1 MRAVIQRVSRASVE
15 VAGGVVG
22 AIDEGLLILV
32 AIVDA
37 DTTEDVDAMADKV
50 VHLRIFGDE
59 EGKMNRSLVETGG
72 SVLVI
77 SQFTLAGDV
86 RRGRRP
92 SFTGAA
98 QPEFASQ
105 MVDELC
111 DAFRDRGIDVA
122 TGSFGAM
129 MSVQLVNEGP
139 VTFVV
144 DVVDGRVV
152 SSAR

>member
-1 MRAVIQRVSRASVE
+1 ME

-37 DTTEDVDAMADKV
+37 DTTDEVDAMADKV
-50 VHLRIFGDE
+50 IHLRIFGDE

>member
-1 MRAVIQRVSRASVE
+1 ME

-37 DTTEDVDAMADKV
+37 DTTEDVDAMVDKV

-59 EGKMNRSLVETGG
+59 EGKMNHSLVDTGG

-111 DAFRDRGIDVA
+111 DAFRDRGIEVA
-122 TGSFGAM
+122 AGSFGAM

>member
-1 MRAVIQRVSRASVE
+1 MRAVIQRVSQASVK
-15 VAGGVVG
+15 VAADVVG
-22 AIDEGLLILV
+22 AIEEGLVVLV

-37 DTTEDVDAMADKV
+37 DTIEDVDAMADKV
-50 VHLRIFGDE
+50 AHLRIFGDE
-59 EGKMNRSLVETGG
+59 NGKMNRSLLDTGG
-72 SVLVI
+72 SALVI

-98 QPEFASQ
+98 QPEFASR

-111 DAFRDRGIDVA
+111 GAFRDRGIEVA

-144 DVVDGRVV
+144 DVADGRVV
-152 SSAR
+152 SSSR